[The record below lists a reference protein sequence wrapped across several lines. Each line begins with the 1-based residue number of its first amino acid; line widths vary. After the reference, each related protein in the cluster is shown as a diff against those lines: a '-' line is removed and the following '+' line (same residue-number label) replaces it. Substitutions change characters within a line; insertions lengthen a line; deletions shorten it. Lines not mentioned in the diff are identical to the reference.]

1 MSDNLF
7 SEGQYVSKDMV
18 KAYYAQNPEMFVI
31 FANVLVPPFSSS
43 NVWHQLSKDGW
54 NVIPTSGGRE
64 YFKEFKIANTSP
76 KDWVASIDSLNRL
89 LLAYFISDFS
99 PRKIHGFELPGHIFE
114 KLPNLFVV
122 FGSNQNK
129 LSIESNSGLAFE
141 MSGTIFNGM
150 GNSDPNSGP
159 DISLIY
165 EWYDAFENKI
175 LFNCVNLVKEAFV
188 LINRQFGNGGFYNY
202 VELAMGIMLLVS
214 ALEGLFTNGQ
224 ENTGDIKFKFK
235 IVGSLYYQKNVTT
248 DFLKRFGS
256 YEFNEK
262 FTKNQ
267 FEQIL
272 SILYDLRS
280 DVAHGS
286 YAKIL
291 KGKNWK
297 ILLSLLKVHYD
308 DNFDQAVLS
317 KHVALALGLL
327 QKHLLALIIQSKTD
341 LSKGINIIEEI
352 KI

>member
-1 MSDNLF
+1 MLKAQYAEN
-7 SEGQYVSKDMV
+7 SEW
-18 KAYYAQNPEMFVI
+18 FII
-31 FANVLVPPFSSS
+31 FANVLVSPFSSS
-43 NVWHQLSKDGW
+43 SGWHQLSKDGW

-64 YFKEFKIANTSP
+64 YFKKFKLVDSSP

-99 PRKIHGFELPGHIFE
+99 PRKIHSFELPGHIFE
-114 KLPNLFVV
+114 KLPNLFMI

-129 LSIESNSGLAFE
+129 LSIENNAMLASE

-150 GNSDPNSGP
+150 GNTDPNAET

-165 EWYDAFENKI
+165 EWYDVFENKV
-175 LFNCVNLVKEAFV
+175 LFNCVNLVKEAFI
-188 LINRQFGNGGFYNY
+188 LTNRQFGNGGFYDY

-224 ENTGDIKFKFK
+224 ESTGDIKFKFK

-248 DFLKRFGS
+248 DFLKRFGDHS
-256 YEFNEK
+256 FNEK
-262 FTKNQ
+262 FTKHE

-297 ILLSLLKVHYD
+297 TLLSLLKVHYD
-308 DNFDQAVLS
+308 DNFDQAILS
-317 KHVALALGLL
+317 KHVAMALGLL
-327 QKHLLALIIQSKTD
+327 QKHIFALIIQSKTD
-341 LSKGINIIEEI
+341 LSKGINIIDEI